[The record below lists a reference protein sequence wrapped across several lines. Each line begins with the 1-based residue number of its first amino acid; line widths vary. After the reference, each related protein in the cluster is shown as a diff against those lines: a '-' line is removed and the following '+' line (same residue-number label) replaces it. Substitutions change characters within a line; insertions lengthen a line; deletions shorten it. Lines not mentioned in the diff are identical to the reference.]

1 MDKIINEISNIK
13 VFNLNEYSNLI
24 NKYGIKDVN
33 LAFQNILNLST
44 KKQGLI
50 RNYSTA
56 FIAIDIINRT
66 KTNNIYGFLCNKYD
80 QDTVDNF
87 ISEYELLNLSFIDE
101 NVFNDLLNAAI
112 NYEEISSNS
121 IENEDTENEDS
132 NNVYYCADDDS
143 VSMYL
148 KEMGSL
154 PLLTIEDERKTAIAA
169 KKGDEKAR
177 EKLIESNLRLVVSIA
192 KHYQNRNLTLLDL
205 IQEGNLGL
213 MRAVEK
219 FDPCKG
225 YKFSTY
231 ATWWIRQ
238 YISRAISDTSSTIRI
253 PVHAYEL
260 FGKIKRAERNI
271 SVDGDREPTDEEIAD
286 YLNMNVTKIKEAK
299 IARRKLELVSLEN
312 PVKNNDDRDKSTIK
326 DFVPSEENTPEE
338 IAYDNALK
346 EAIREVISTLTPREQ
361 EVLNLRFGLT
371 TGGVVYT
378 LEEIGNGLGVTR
390 ERVRQIE
397 NKALRKLK
405 APSKRKKLDGFVK

>member
-1 MDKIINEISNIK
+1 
-13 VFNLNEYSNLI
+13 
-24 NKYGIKDVN
+24 
-33 LAFQNILNLST
+33 
-44 KKQGLI
+44 
-50 RNYSTA
+50 
-56 FIAIDIINRT
+56 
-66 KTNNIYGFLCNKYD
+66 
-80 QDTVDNF
+80 
-87 ISEYELLNLSFIDE
+87 
-101 NVFNDLLNAAI
+101 
-112 NYEEISSNS
+112 
-121 IENEDTENEDS
+121 
-132 NNVYYCADDDS
+132 
-143 VSMYL
+143 
-148 KEMGSL
+148 MGSL

-192 KHYQNRNLTLLDL
+192 KRYQNRNLTLLDL

-219 FDPCKG
+219 FDPYKG

-238 YISRAISDTSSTIRI
+238 YINRALSDTSSTIRI

-271 SVDGDREPTDEEIAD
+271 PVYGDREPTDEEIAD
-286 YLNMNVTKIKEAK
+286 YLNMSVAKIKEAK

-312 PVKNNDDRDKSTIK
+312 PVKNNDDRDSSTIK
-326 DFVPSEENTPEE
+326 DFVSSEENTPEE

>member
-1 MDKIINEISNIK
+1 MNKIINEISNIK
-13 VFNLNEYSNLI
+13 IFNLIEYNDLI
-24 NKYGIKDVN
+24 SKYGIKDVN
-33 LAFQNILNLST
+33 LAFQNILDRST

-50 RNYSTA
+50 RKYSVA
-56 FIAIDIINRT
+56 FIVNDIISQT

-80 QDTVDNF
+80 QDTIDNF

-101 NVFNDLLNAAI
+101 NVFNDLLSAAVS
-112 NYEEISSNS
+112 YEELNNSLAEEDVNNDSSDG
-121 IENEDTENEDS
+121 I
-132 NNVYYCADDDS
+132 YYCSDDDS

-154 PLLTIEDERKTAIAA
+154 SLLTTEEEKKTAIAA
-169 KKGDEKAR
+169 KQGDEKAR
-177 EKLIESNLRLVVSIA
+177 NKLIESNLRLVVSIA
-192 KHYQNRNLTLLDL
+192 KRYQNRNLSLLDL

-219 FDPCKG
+219 FDPYKG

-238 YISRAISDTSSTIRI
+238 CITRALSDTSSTIRI

-260 FGKIKRAERNI
+260 FGKIKRAERSI
-271 SVDGDREPTDEEIAD
+271 PVIGDREPTDEEIAD
-286 YLNMNVTKIKEAK
+286 YLNMNVSKIKEAK
-299 IARRKLELVSLEN
+299 VARRKLNLVSLET
-312 PVKNNDDRDKSTIK
+312 PIKNDGDRDESVVK
-326 DFVPSEENTPEE
+326 DFVPSEESNPEE
-338 IAYDNALK
+338 IAYDKALK
-346 EAIREVISTLTPREQ
+346 EAIQEALATLTPREQ

-371 TGGVVYT
+371 NGGKVYT

-405 APSKRKKLDGFVK
+405 APSKRKKLDGFIQ

>member
-56 FIAIDIINRT
+56 FIVNDIISQT

-80 QDTVDNF
+80 QDTIDNF
-87 ISEYELLNLSFIDE
+87 ISEYELLNLSFIGE

-121 IENEDTENEDS
+121 IENEDTENENS
-132 NNVYYCADDDS
+132 NNVYYCANDDS
-143 VSMYL
+143 VAMYL

-192 KHYQNRNLTLLDL
+192 KRYQNRNLTLLDL
-205 IQEGNLGL
+205 IQEGNFGL

-219 FDPCKG
+219 FDPYKG

-238 YISRAISDTSSTIRI
+238 YINRALSDTSSTIRI

-271 SVDGDREPTDEEIAD
+271 PVYGDREPTDEEIAD
-286 YLNMNVTKIKEAK
+286 YLNMSVAKIKEAK

-312 PVKNNDDRDKSTIK
+312 PVKNNDDRDGSTIK
-326 DFVPSEENTPEE
+326 DFVSSEENTPEE

>member
-1 MDKIINEISNIK
+1 MDKIINEISNIN

-56 FIAIDIINRT
+56 FIAIDIINQT

-112 NYEEISSNS
+112 NYEEISSNP

-143 VSMYL
+143 VAMYL

-169 KKGDEKAR
+169 KNGDEKAR

-238 YISRAISDTSSTIRI
+238 YISRALSDTSSTIRI

-271 SVDGDREPTDEEIAD
+271 PVDGDREPTDEEIAD

-326 DFVPSEENTPEE
+326 DFVPSEESTPEE

-346 EAIREVISTLTPREQ
+346 EAIREVISTLTPKEQ

>member
-56 FIAIDIINRT
+56 FIVNDIISQT

-80 QDTVDNF
+80 QDTIDNF

-121 IENEDTENEDS
+121 IENEDTENENS
-132 NNVYYCADDDS
+132 NNAYYCANDDS
-143 VSMYL
+143 VAMYL

-192 KHYQNRNLTLLDL
+192 KRYQNRNLTLLDL

-219 FDPCKG
+219 FDPYKG

-238 YISRAISDTSSTIRI
+238 YINRALSDTSSTIRI

-271 SVDGDREPTDEEIAD
+271 PVYGDREPTDEEIAD
-286 YLNMNVTKIKEAK
+286 YLNMSVAKIKEAK

-312 PVKNNDDRDKSTIK
+312 PVKNNDDRDSSTIK
-326 DFVPSEENTPEE
+326 DFVSSEENTPEE

>member
-1 MDKIINEISNIK
+1 MDKIINEISNIN

-56 FIAIDIINRT
+56 FIAIDIINQT

-112 NYEEISSNS
+112 NYEEISSNP

-143 VSMYL
+143 VAMYL

-154 PLLTIEDERKTAIAA
+154 PLLTIEEERKTAIAA

-238 YISRAISDTSSTIRI
+238 YISRALSDTSSTIRI

-271 SVDGDREPTDEEIAD
+271 PVDGDREPTDEEIAD

-312 PVKNNDDRDKSTIK
+312 PVKNNDDRDKSTFK
-326 DFVPSEENTPEE
+326 DFVPSEESTPEE

-346 EAIREVISTLTPREQ
+346 EAIREVISTLTPKEQ

>member
-56 FIAIDIINRT
+56 FIVNDIISQT

-80 QDTVDNF
+80 QDTIDNF

-121 IENEDTENEDS
+121 IENEDTENENS
-132 NNVYYCADDDS
+132 NNVYYCANDDS
-143 VSMYL
+143 IAMYL

-192 KHYQNRNLTLLDL
+192 KRYQNRNLTLLDL

-219 FDPCKG
+219 FDPYKG

-238 YISRAISDTSSTIRI
+238 YINRALSDTSNTIRI

-286 YLNMNVTKIKEAK
+286 YLNMSVVKIKEAK

-312 PVKNNDDRDKSTIK
+312 PVKNNDDRDSSTIK

-346 EAIREVISTLTPREQ
+346 KAIREVISTLTPKEQ

-405 APSKRKKLDGFVK
+405 APSKRKNLDGFVK